1 MMRSPWFAG
10 CLSLFFGKDNANEGR
25 DNPSEGFALPSAV
38 YFRCLAA
45 KIVKGE
51 SRDKFI
57 WLCRAASCLR
67 RQVKEVKGESR
78 DKFICLCRAA
88 SCLRRQVKE
97 VKGESRDKFICLCR
111 AASCLR
117 RQVKEVKGGSRD
129 KFICLCRAASCL
141 RRQVKEVKGESKD
154 KFIWLCRAGLVRAD
168 LRPSAPS
175 GPCLQGLIW
184 KQGGQDI
191 SRSPCPC
198 AVLVRLLQVEGF
210 FYCIYVV
217 EFFPRKEF
225 HFALYRRVIF

>member
-45 KIVKGE
+45 KI
-51 SRDKFI
+51 
-57 WLCRAASCLR
+57 
-67 RQVKEVKGESR
+67 VKGESR

>member
-1 MMRSPWFAG
+1 MMRCPWFAG

-38 YFRCLAA
+38 YFRFLAA

-67 RQVKEVKGESR
+67 RQVN
-78 DKFICLCRAA
+78 
-88 SCLRRQVKE
+88 
-97 VKGESRDKFICLCR
+97 
-111 AASCLR
+111 
-117 RQVKEVKGGSRD
+117 EVKGGSRD